1 MAKRRR
7 KGGIKIKKKNR
18 GKLRKT
24 AGTKKGKKIPV
35 SKLRQMKKS
44 KNPKT
49 RQRANF
55 ALNAR
60 KFKKGGRRKKKR

>member
-1 MAKRRR
+1 MA
-7 KGGIKIKKKNR
+7 IAIKKSNA

-24 AGTKKGKKIPV
+24 AKARKGKKIPV
-35 SKLRQMKKS
+35 AKLQKMKNS
-44 KNPKT
+44 KNKKT

-60 KFKKGGRRKKKR
+60 KFKRGGKKK

>member
-1 MAKRRR
+1 MA
-7 KGGIKIKKKNR
+7 IAIKKSNA

-24 AGTKKGKKIPV
+24 AKARKGKKVPV
-35 SKLRQMKKS
+35 ATLQKMKNS
-44 KNPKT
+44 KNKKT

-60 KFKKGGRRKKKR
+60 KVKRGGKKK

>member
-1 MAKRRR
+1 MA
-7 KGGIKIKKKNR
+7 IAIKKSNA

-24 AGTKKGKKIPV
+24 AKARKGKKIPV
-35 SKLRQMKKS
+35 AKLQKMKTS
-44 KNPKT
+44 KNKKT

-60 KFKKGGRRKKKR
+60 KWGKTGGKKK

>member
-1 MAKRRR
+1 MA
-7 KGGIKIKKKNR
+7 IAIKKSNA

-24 AGTKKGKKIPV
+24 AKARKGKKIPV
-35 SKLRQMKKS
+35 AKLQKMKSS
-44 KNPKT
+44 KNKKT

-60 KFKKGGRRKKKR
+60 KFKRGGKKK

>member
-1 MAKRRR
+1 MA
-7 KGGIKIKKKNR
+7 IAIKKSNA

-24 AGTKKGKKIPV
+24 AKARKGKKIPV
-35 SKLRQMKKS
+35 AKLQKMKNS

-49 RQRANF
+49 RQRATF

-60 KFKKGGRRKKKR
+60 KFKRGGKKK